1 MRNLFRTLLLL
12 TQTVKFSTSVFVGT
26 YGETNQPI
34 SLSQDKP
41 LFNLQQK
48 IASVYTPLCWIYIAL
63 GMEKES
69 MEDSC
74 KNLNKDHLLAEIS
87 QLLSNL
93 MKF

>member
-26 YGETNQPI
+26 YGETNQRI

-48 IASVYTPLCWIYIAL
+48 IASVYTPLC
-63 GMEKES
+63 
-69 MEDSC
+69 
-74 KNLNKDHLLAEIS
+74 
-87 QLLSNL
+87 
-93 MKF
+93 